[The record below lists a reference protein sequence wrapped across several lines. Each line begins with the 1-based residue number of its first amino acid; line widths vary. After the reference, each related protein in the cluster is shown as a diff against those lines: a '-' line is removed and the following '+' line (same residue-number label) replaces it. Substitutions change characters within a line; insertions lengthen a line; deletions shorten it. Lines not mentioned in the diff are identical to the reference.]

1 MDRYSDL
8 SENARD
14 ILMEISNIGTGN
26 AISALAEM
34 VGRRIDLDLPQIRI
48 LEYRDVPGL
57 LGGAE
62 EMRAGILLDISGDLK
77 GMFLFLLDEPLA
89 VTLIR
94 LLLGDAPKG
103 FGGFGE
109 MERSALCEIGNI
121 MCCSYLNAMAKM
133 MGFSIQVSVPDLCCD
148 MTGAILSVPMIHFAN
163 LSDELLFM
171 ENRFG
176 IDGGTLVSH
185 VLFLPEMDSLS
196 RIFQALGETYE

>member
-1 MDRYSDL
+1 MDSYSDL

-14 ILMEISNIGTGN
+14 ILREISNIGTGN
-26 AISALAEM
+26 AISALAGM
-34 VGRRIDLDLPQIRI
+34 VGRPIDLDLPQIKI
-48 LEYRDVPGL
+48 LEYGDVPGL

-62 EMRAGILLDISGDLK
+62 EIRAGILLDVSGDLE
-77 GMFLFLLDEPLA
+77 GMFLFLLDETLA
-89 VTLIR
+89 VTLAK
-94 LLLGDAPKG
+94 LLLGDAPSD

-109 MERSALCEIGNI
+109 MERSLLCEIGNI

-133 MGFSIQVSVPDLCCD
+133 MDFSIQVSVPDLCCD

-176 IDGGTLVSH
+176 INGGTLVSH
-185 VLFLPEMDSLS
+185 VLFLPEMDSLN
-196 RIFQALGETYE
+196 RIFRALGENYE